1 MTKQNRKSFRRVHP
15 IRRRTSSRRRLL
27 VEQLESRHLLAAVPF
42 GAEPADG
49 SEYMLGDVYVTVVFL
64 ESDGSIDP
72 NLENWTSAQKEE
84 VKQKIRDGLAWWE
97 DVLDL
102 QGSTHDLNFV
112 VDFTHADT
120 PVETPYEP
128 LTRSNGDSNL
138 WIQKFLDGE
147 GFDSSSDYASN
158 LEHFN
163 HAQRLAAQ
171 THWAFTIFIVNSAND
186 ADGLFANGVPAFASS
201 RGFVVMQQHRTA
213 GTVAHEVGHVFYA
226 LDEYSG
232 GRSYFDRRG
241 YYNTQ
246 NLNGYE
252 DHPNP
257 ALRVPSIMGGN
268 GGNPFADHQCSQS
281 CLEMIGWKD
290 SDGDG
295 IFDVLDVPLVLKGS
309 GAFNPATNQYEFEGE
324 SWVEMLPNLNPGGS
338 GNDITLN
345 TVSRVQYRLDGGIW
359 VDARVLGG
367 YRTPI
372 DFSIGPLPSGDHV
385 VEIRT
390 VADESGVASNVFR
403 GITEFPT
410 ATAQPGINGFAWSD
424 VNSNGIWNAGDPGLE
439 GVVVSLKDQA
449 GQIVSQVYAVEPDD
463 YDHRQ
468 LISTVIPEVT
478 LTAFGSGVGEDAVYA
493 WDVGGVATGTK
504 VFVHRLGN
512 GAWNTT
518 WRDTRRLRADFDFP
532 VRTVSLDVISPFS
545 GGQASLAAYSTDGTL
560 LDTYTTQRLS
570 QDDVETMTVSRG
582 QADIAYV
589 ITDGDPSRSSIR
601 LDNLRF
607 SIDATAQTNRFGAFS
622 FANLETG
629 SYVATATHPLGIAP
643 TSPSTSQRS
652 VSIGAE
658 QTVSGIDFGFAAP
671 ALTLTVNQSQ
681 VSENAGADAVTA
693 TVRRTNAS
701 SLASP
706 LVVTLS
712 NSDVTELS
720 VPVTVTIPAN
730 VDQVSFPVDAVDD
743 TILDGPQAVTIA
755 VAASGFSSHGRTLQV
770 NDRETLE
777 VTFDVPSISENDGNA
792 AAIGTIRRGN
802 TDIAAPLTV
811 ILNSDDSS
819 ELKVPGSVT
828 IAAGRSSATFLVDA
842 ADDSLLDGT
851 QNVAVTASAEG
862 YVPGTGALAVLDHET
877 LTVVIAADVVDE
889 NAGPSATT
897 ATISRSNTDIANALT
912 VNLSSDDPTE
922 LTVTTT
928 MEIPAGQSFV
938 QVPVNAVD
946 DSLRDDLQTVH
957 VTASASG
964 YASGSDVVL
973 VRHVNHAPV
982 LELSSPQLG
991 TVEEDESFA
1000 AAINTFVTG
1009 IDERDLGD
1017 SVGGIAVLSAH
1028 GIGTWYFSTGGQ
1040 AFAVMTAVDED
1051 SALLLPPDARVRF
1064 VPATDNGEVASL
1076 TYRAWD
1082 ATSGSPGGRA
1092 DARNHGGISPF
1103 SAAIDTASL
1112 TVGNKNDAPTSITI
1126 NGLSVVENQP
1136 GAVIGTVFVS
1146 DPDAD
1151 DTHTFTISDDRFEVV
1166 NAQLKLKPDKLLDH
1180 EIDSTIEID
1189 LTATDDGSPPLGLT
1203 QSFVISVFDVN
1214 EFAPAL
1220 RLATL
1225 SVNENAANGTLVG
1238 TLQATDADAS
1248 QTVQFELV
1256 GASAFSIDSASGEIR
1271 VTDTTQLDHEASAQ
1285 LSISVKVTDNG
1296 TPAMSTTVDVS
1307 IAINDVNE
1315 FTPMIVESL
1324 LRIAENAP
1332 NGTSV
1337 GLVSG
1342 VDQDVRQHLSYRIT
1356 GASIAN
1362 AFTIVADT
1370 GELIVNDETL
1380 LDHEAR
1386 TEVSLIVEVQ
1396 DSGSPPR
1403 SSTAVITIEIEDANE
1418 FSPSIEDQSFTIDE
1432 NSPAGVS
1439 VGLVRAHDQDRSQ
1452 ILRYAILATAVNE
1465 AFTLNSATGEIVVN
1479 TAQLDHETTPRHQL
1493 IIEVADDGVPIRSQL
1508 ATVTIDV
1515 RDLNEFPP
1523 TVSSQG
1529 FAIDEN
1535 SSNGTVVGR
1544 VFASDADTSQALS
1557 YAIAAGNADGAFAID
1572 ESTGELTVAD
1582 NSQLDYE
1589 ITPQRSIQVTVTD
1602 SGSPA
1607 RSATGTIVVGVSD
1620 VNEAPQVDSQLVDQ
1634 AIGANV
1640 LFDFELPENA
1650 FVDPD
1655 AGDSLRYAAQLAD
1668 GSKLPNWL
1676 SFDTSRRQFSG
1687 AASDAGVG
1695 MLELRVTAS
1704 DHGTPALTASQS
1716 FQLAINSNPF
1726 PWHHAANPRDVN
1738 RDGTIAPV
1746 DVLIV
1751 INEVNSPKIS
1761 QVGGRLPLPYNPS
1774 LFPFDVNADGSVTP
1788 IDALIVINYLNQAV
1802 TEHEF
1807 SFVAERVQGL
1817 ELQFET
1823 RHRENDVVAQI
1834 RPLAIATPRFG
1845 VIPTTQHTP
1854 STPLINR
1861 SKAKVED
1868 RIDESWLEELAFDVA
1883 ASCRD
1888 GLHYRRR

>member
-1 MTKQNRKSFRRVHP
+1 M
-15 IRRRTSSRRRLL
+15 
-27 VEQLESRHLLAAVPF
+27 
-42 GAEPADG
+42 
-49 SEYMLGDVYVTVVFL
+49 
-64 ESDGSIDP
+64 
-72 NLENWTSAQKEE
+72 
-84 VKQKIRDGLAWWE
+84 
-97 DVLDL
+97 
-102 QGSTHDLNFV
+102 
-112 VDFTHADT
+112 
-120 PVETPYEP
+120 
-128 LTRSNGDSNL
+128 
-138 WIQKFLDGE
+138 
-147 GFDSSSDYASN
+147 
-158 LEHFN
+158 
-163 HAQRLAAQ
+163 
-171 THWAFTIFIVNSAND
+171 
-186 ADGLFANGVPAFASS
+186 
-201 RGFVVMQQHRTA
+201 
-213 GTVAHEVGHVFYA
+213 
-226 LDEYSG
+226 
-232 GRSYFDRRG
+232 
-241 YYNTQ
+241 
-246 NLNGYE
+246 
-252 DHPNP
+252 
-257 ALRVPSIMGGN
+257 
-268 GGNPFADHQCSQS
+268 
-281 CLEMIGWKD
+281 
-290 SDGDG
+290 
-295 IFDVLDVPLVLKGS
+295 
-309 GAFNPATNQYEFEGE
+309 
-324 SWVEMLPNLNPGGS
+324 
-338 GNDITLN
+338 
-345 TVSRVQYRLDGGIW
+345 
-359 VDARVLGG
+359 
-367 YRTPI
+367 
-372 DFSIGPLPSGDHV
+372 
-385 VEIRT
+385 
-390 VADESGVASNVFR
+390 
-403 GITEFPT
+403 
-410 ATAQPGINGFAWSD
+410 
-424 VNSNGIWNAGDPGLE
+424 
-439 GVVVSLKDQA
+439 
-449 GQIVSQVYAVEPDD
+449 
-463 YDHRQ
+463 
-468 LISTVIPEVT
+468 
-478 LTAFGSGVGEDAVYA
+478 
-493 WDVGGVATGTK
+493 
-504 VFVHRLGN
+504 
-512 GAWNTT
+512 
-518 WRDTRRLRADFDFP
+518 
-532 VRTVSLDVISPFS
+532 
-545 GGQASLAAYSTDGTL
+545 
-560 LDTYTTQRLS
+560 
-570 QDDVETMTVSRG
+570 
-582 QADIAYV
+582 
-589 ITDGDPSRSSIR
+589 
-601 LDNLRF
+601 
-607 SIDATAQTNRFGAFS
+607 
-622 FANLETG
+622 
-629 SYVATATHPLGIAP
+629 
-643 TSPSTSQRS
+643 
-652 VSIGAE
+652 
-658 QTVSGIDFGFAAP
+658 
-671 ALTLTVNQSQ
+671 
-681 VSENAGADAVTA
+681 
-693 TVRRTNAS
+693 
-701 SLASP
+701 
-706 LVVTLS
+706 
-712 NSDVTELS
+712 TELS
-720 VPVTVTIPAN
+720 VPATVTIPAN
-730 VDQVSFPVDAVDD
+730 ADQVSFAVGAVDD

-755 VAASGFSSHGRTLQV
+755 VAASGFASHGRALQV

-792 AAIGTIRRGN
+792 AAVGTIRRGN

-938 QVPVNAVD
+938 QVPLNAVD

-1166 NAQLKLKPDKLLDH
+1166 NAQLKLKPDKHLDY
-1180 EIDSTIEID
+1180 EIESTIEID
-1189 LTATDDGSPPLGLT
+1189 LTATDNGAPPLGLT

-1403 SSTAVITIEIEDANE
+1403 SSTAVITVEIEDANE

-1439 VGLVRAHDQDRSQ
+1439 VGLVRAHDQDRFQ
-1452 ILRYAILATAVNE
+1452 ILRYAILAATVNE
-1465 AFTLNSATGEIVVN
+1465 AFTLNSSTGEIVVN

-1523 TVSSQG
+1523 TVSDQG

-1535 SSNGTVVGR
+1535 SSNGTVVGK
-1544 VFASDADTSQALS
+1544 VFASDSDTSQALS
-1557 YAIAAGNADGAFAID
+1557 YAIATGNADDAFAID
-1572 ESTGELTVAD
+1572 ESTGELTIAD

-1589 ITPQRSIQVTVTD
+1589 ITPQRSLQVTVTD

-1620 VNEAPQVDSQLVDQ
+1620 VNEAPQVDSQLIDQ

-1668 GSKLPNWL
+1668 GSELPNWL

-1687 AASDAGVG
+1687 AASDATVG
-1695 MLELRVTAS
+1695 TLELRVTAS
-1704 DHGTPALTASQS
+1704 DRGSPSLTASQS
-1716 FQLAINSNPF
+1716 FQLTISANPY
-1726 PWHHAANPRDVN
+1726 PWHNTSEPRDVN

-1751 INEVNSPKIS
+1751 INELNSPKIS
-1761 QVGGRLPLPYNPS
+1761 RIGSQLPLPYHPS
-1774 LFPFDVNADGSVTP
+1774 LFPLDVNADGAVTP

-1802 TEHEF
+1802 TEREF

-1845 VIPTTQHTP
+1845 VIPTTQQTP
-1854 STPLINR
+1854 STSPINR

-1868 RIDESWLEELAFDVA
+1868 GIDEPWLEELAFDVA